1 MMERG
6 LLAAFG
12 GVALAA
18 RVAVAA
24 ARHGLAPIGGLREL
38 HCFAGRGLP
47 TDLRD
52 TDRIII
58 GERFASPGCDR
69 CLTRDWGSWLSF
81 AAPSPGHLQIMR
93 APLTGL
99 PLYWT
104 REPDGLLFF
113 SHLAL
118 ALDAGLRPQ
127 LDLAFLRHQLAYQ
140 NLRTDRTGIA
150 GVHELLP
157 GTRLSC
163 AGDDVRL
170 HCDWSPWSFAA
181 NAMSRASAAREV
193 EHIVDAC
200 ISSWAVSRRS
210 TGVELS
216 GGLDSSIVAA
226 SLAAAGADVSAVNVA
241 TASPDGDE
249 RRYAR
254 AVAQYLDMDLTETL
268 YDAQDCDLTQP
279 PAFAST
285 RPASYA
291 VLDGIDAALG
301 AATAGTGATSL
312 FSGIGGDNIFA
323 LTHSVAPVLD
333 AFRAR
338 GPGATTLGALADLA
352 RVGHVSLWR
361 ALRLSLLQWRRGTEA
376 RWPRDDSYIA
386 PGALPSDPFPHPWD
400 AGAAEVPYGKRVQV
414 QAIRRIMDFLD
425 RPARWYDRDVVA
437 PLLSQPLVELCLS
450 IPSWEWIAGG
460 HDRAV
465 ARAAFADR
473 LPAEVVWRRNKGRL
487 ETMCAQLFLA
497 QREGLAELLL
507 EGRMAREGLLDRGK
521 IESYLARDHIE
532 GDYDYFRLL
541 EFVDLE
547 RWIASLPWASGSG
560 PSLAQRAY
568 CPDFSGS
575 GST

>member
-6 LLAAFG
+6 LVGAFG
-12 GVALAA
+12 SPALAA
-18 RVAVAA
+18 RVAATA
-24 ARHGLAPIGGLREL
+24 ARHGLARIDGLRDVQI
-38 HCFAGRGLP
+38 FAGRGLP
-47 TDLRD
+47 TDLRVSD
-52 TDRIII
+52 GIMV
-58 GERFASPGCDR
+58 GERFASPGGDR
-69 CLTRDWGSWLSF
+69 CLSRDWGSWLSF
-81 AAPSPGHLQIMR
+81 AAPSPGRLQVVR

-99 PLYWT
+99 PLYWA
-104 REPDGLLFF
+104 RDLDGLLLF

-118 ALDAGLRPQ
+118 ALDAGLRAH
-127 LDLAFLRHQLAYQ
+127 LDFDFLRHQLAYQ
-140 NLRTDRTGIA
+140 NLRTDRTGLA

-157 GTRLSC
+157 GTRLC
-163 AGDDVRL
+163 VDGHVRL
-170 HCDWSPWSFAA
+170 RCDWSPWAFARKA
-181 NAMSRASAAREV
+181 RSRASSAREV

-200 ISSWAVSRRS
+200 VSSWASSRPV
-210 TGVELS
+210 TGIELS

-226 SLAAAGADVSAVNVA
+226 SLAAAGANVSAVNVA

-254 AVAQYLDMDLTETL
+254 AVANRLDIELTETL
-268 YDAQDCDLTQP
+268 YSPQACDLAQP
-279 PAFAST
+279 PAFASA
-285 RPASYA
+285 RPVSFA

-301 AATAGTGATSL
+301 AATARTGATSL

-338 GPGATTLGALADLA
+338 GPGMTMFGALADLA
-352 RVGHVSLWR
+352 GVGRVSLWR
-361 ALRLSLLQWRRGTEA
+361 ALRLSVLQWRRGTEA
-376 RWPRDDSYIA
+376 RWPRDESYVA
-386 PGALPSDPFPHPWD
+386 PGTLPLAPFPHPWD
-400 AGAAEVPYGKRVQV
+400 AGAADVPYGKRVQV
-414 QAIRRIMDFLD
+414 QAIRRIMDFVD
-425 RPARWYDRDVVA
+425 RPARWFDRDVVT

-450 IPSWEWIAGG
+450 IPSWDWIAGG
-460 HDRAV
+460 RDRAV

-497 QREGLAELLL
+497 QRDALTELLL
-507 EGRMAREGLLDRGK
+507 EGRMAREGLLDRSK
-521 IESYLARDHIE
+521 IETYLARDHIE

-541 EFVDLE
+541 EFADLE

-560 PSLAQRAY
+560 PSLAQRSY

-575 GST
+575 EST